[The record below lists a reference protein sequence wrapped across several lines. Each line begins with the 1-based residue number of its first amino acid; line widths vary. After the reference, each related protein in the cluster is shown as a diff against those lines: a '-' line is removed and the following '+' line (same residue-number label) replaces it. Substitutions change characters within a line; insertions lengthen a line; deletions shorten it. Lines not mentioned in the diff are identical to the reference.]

1 MMLFLWTG
9 PKHSGKTTRAGQLA
23 RRARQDGFRV
33 AGLLASS
40 IYQEGHLVAF
50 EVLDLQSEARS
61 LLAVRRDDL
70 GDVGSFHFVKEGLRL
85 GHQALAA
92 AATEGADLVIVDEF
106 GPLELASQGWRRA
119 VDALVRTGGVPLLLI
134 VRQELAGAVQEAY
147 ASVPSKVLDAAA
159 SESVHE
165 VIRLLAHDRTVRG
178 PE

>member
-9 PKHSGKTTRAGQLA
+9 PKHSGKTTRAAQLA

-33 AGLLASS
+33 AGLLAPSV
-40 IYQEGHLVAF
+40 YQEGHLVAF
-50 EVLDLQSEARS
+50 EILDLQSEARS

-70 GDVGSFHFVKEGLRL
+70 GGIGSFHFVKEGLRL
-85 GHQALAA
+85 GHQALAV
-92 AATEGADLVIVDEF
+92 AATEGADFIIVDEF

-119 VDALVRTGGVPLLLI
+119 VDALVRTDRAPLLLI

-147 ASVPSKVLDAAA
+147 AGVPSKVLDASAP
-159 SESVHE
+159 ESVHE
-165 VIRLLAHDRTVRG
+165 VIRLLAHGRTVRG